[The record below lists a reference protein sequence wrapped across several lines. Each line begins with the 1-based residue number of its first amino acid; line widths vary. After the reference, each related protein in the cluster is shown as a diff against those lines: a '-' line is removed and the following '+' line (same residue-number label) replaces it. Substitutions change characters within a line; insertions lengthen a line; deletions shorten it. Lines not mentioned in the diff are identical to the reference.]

1 MRPHARKRWRRSSGR
16 GHQATEQWVFSVTY
30 SLWLR
35 AKLLSFILA
44 GVVLVRLLTLPGYP
58 ILDRT
63 EARYAY
69 IGELMVQTGNWI
81 TPFFDYNVPFLAKPI
96 LSFWLMAVS
105 FSVFGINAFAARLPA
120 FLIFASVCWITFA
133 LGRGERGKEFGLA
146 AACIFA
152 STSLAF
158 YLGGTVTTDP
168 ALLLG
173 LTLTMTSFWK
183 TVGHPDDNSWAWKYL
198 FFVGV
203 SIGALAKGPI
213 AILLPGLSIVLWIAQ
228 HRRWSDTWRRLPWI
242 TGIALTI
249 FLIIPWYALA
259 EIRTPGF
266 LRYFFVG
273 EHFERFLFPH
283 WSGDLY
289 GAGRAGPKGTIWL
302 FGLIAGLPWSVT
314 LTILLFRRESRSAL
328 FNRSTLSNAW
338 LSYLLYWLLP
348 PLVVFT
354 FAANVLITY
363 VAPSLCAFA
372 LLCACALRRDGDW
385 AGRYGFA
392 ATAAI
397 VPLLFLAAVVAVT
410 INPGARYLPTQA
422 NIYAALRQ
430 QTTESRLA
438 PNYVFNFPYSA
449 KFYTGGQAKFIR
461 DEKGLAAALD
471 RGEKYFVIP
480 VNNYPTLSGDVRQRL
495 EIITEQNGH
504 FLLRSR

>member
-1 MRPHARKRWRRSSGR
+1 LFKTK
-16 GHQATEQWVFSVTY
+16 QL
-30 SLWLR
+30 SLVLT
-35 AKLLSFILA
+35 

-81 TPFFDYNVPFLAKPI
+81 TPFFDHNVPFWAKPI
-96 LSFWLMAVS
+96 LSFWLTAVS

-120 FLIFASVCWITFA
+120 FLIFASVCWMTFV
-133 LGRGERGKEFGLA
+133 LGRSERGKEFGLA

-152 STSLAF
+152 SMALAF
-158 YLGGTVTTDP
+158 YLGGTVMTDP
-168 ALLLG
+168 ALMLG
-173 LTLTMTSFWK
+173 ITLTMTSFWK
-183 TVGHPDDNSWAWKYL
+183 TVGHPDDNSWVWKYL
-198 FFVGV
+198 FFIGV

-213 AILLPGLSIVLWIAQ
+213 AILLPGLSIALWITQ
-228 HRRWSDTWRRLPWI
+228 HRKWSDTWRGLPWI
-242 TGIALTI
+242 TGTALT
-249 FLIIPWYALA
+249 LVLVVPWYVLA

-289 GAGRAGPKGTIWL
+289 GAGRGWPKGTIWL
-302 FGLIAGLPWSVT
+302 FGLVAALPWSVA
-314 LTILLFRRESRSAL
+314 LAILLFRRKSRSAL
-328 FNRSTLSNAW
+328 FKRSNLSDPW
-338 LSYLLYWLLP
+338 LSYLLLWLLA

-363 VAPSLCAFA
+363 VAPGLCAFA

-385 AGRYGFA
+385 AGRYAFA

-397 VPLLFLAAVVAVT
+397 VPLLFLAAVIAIT
-410 INPGARYLPTQA
+410 INPGARYIPTEA
-422 NIYAALRQ
+422 NIYAAFRPLK
-430 QTTESRLA
+430 TESQLA

-449 KFYTGGQAKFIR
+449 KFYSSGQAKYIR
-461 DEKGLAAALD
+461 DEKELAAALD
-471 RGEKYFVIP
+471 GGERYFVIP
-480 VNNYPTLSGDVRQRL
+480 MKNYPTLSGDLKQRL
-495 EIITEQNGH
+495 EIVTEQNGH
-504 FLLRSR
+504 LLLRSN